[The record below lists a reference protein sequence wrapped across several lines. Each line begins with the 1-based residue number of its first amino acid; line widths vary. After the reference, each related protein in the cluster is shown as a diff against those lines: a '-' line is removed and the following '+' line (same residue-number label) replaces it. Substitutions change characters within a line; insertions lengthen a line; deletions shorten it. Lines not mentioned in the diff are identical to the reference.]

1 MNPNFLGEN
10 LGKKVSD
17 QLRLFNMEIEIR
29 LIESLN

>member
-17 QLRLFNMEIEIR
+17 QLGLFNMEIEIR